1 MPEIQMP
8 KLSDTM
14 TEGTLVAW
22 KKKKGDNVSAGEVL
36 AEIETDKATMEWESP
51 EDGTLTEIYVEEGGK
66 VNVGDKIAFIG
77 GEGEEALKE
86 EEEEPEKKE
95 EAEKEEK
102 PKAKEEE
109 KEEEKPEEAKA
120 KEKEPKKEEA
130 KKEEKAKEPKAIEEE
145 EKEAAVKGKPVEEGV
160 SPAPTQPARLPPQPE
175 EARVK
180 ASPVARRIAAELGVD
195 LSSVKGTGP
204 EGRVTETDV
213 RAAAKSKTVEAGSS
227 PAAKQSTRLPL
238 QAGETARIQLSGMRK
253 IIAQRL
259 VESLGPVPHFYLNV
273 DIDAGPLIEAREEL
287 KSAGEG
293 ADTAKITVN
302 DFVLKAA
309 VQAAVKVPR
318 VNASFDGDAFVQYAD
333 VDLGIAV
340 AIEDGLLTPVIRAAQ
355 NKSLREISELAKD
368 LAHRA
373 RNKRMKPEEFQGG
386 TFTVSNLGGMGIDS
400 FSAVINPPQGFILAV
415 GKITK
420 VPVIDDCDQIVTG
433 YRMSLTMS
441 CDHRVI
447 DGALGAE
454 YLKELRHLLE
464 NPALLLV

>member
-14 TEGTLVAW
+14 TEGTLVVW
-22 KKKKGDNVSAGEVL
+22 KKKKGDQVSAGEVI

-51 EDGTLTEIYVEEGGK
+51 EEGTLTEIYVEEGGK
-66 VNVGDKIAFIG
+66 VNVGDRIAFIG
-77 GEGEEALKE
+77 GEGEEAPK
-86 EEEEPEKKE
+86 PKKKE
-95 EAEKEEK
+95 EKEKKLE
-102 PKAKEEE
+102 AKEEE
-109 KEEEKPEEAKA
+109 TEKEKPKEEEEKPEA
-120 KEKEPKKEEA
+120 
-130 KKEEKAKEPKAIEEE
+130 PKAE
-145 EKEAAVKGKPVEEGV
+145 EKEKKKAALPKAEKKEPEAEERP
-160 SPAPTQPARLPPQPE
+160 PAAEKPE

-180 ASPVARRIAAELGVD
+180 ASPVARRIAAEFGVD
-195 LSSVKGTGP
+195 LSNVKGTGP

-213 RAAAKSKTVEAGSS
+213 RAAAKSKAAAPKPSV
-227 PAAKQSTRLPL
+227 PAAVK
-238 QAGETARIQLSGMRK
+238 AGESARIQLSGMRK

-259 VESLGPVPHFYLNV
+259 VESLGPVPHFYLTIEVN
-273 DIDAGPLIEAREEL
+273 AGPLMEAREEL
-287 KSAGEG
+287 KSAGES
-293 ADTAKITVN
+293 AEASKITVN

-318 VNASFDGDAFVQYAD
+318 VNASFDGDAMVQYPD

-420 VPVIDDCDQIVTG
+420 VPVIDDCDQIVVG
-433 YRMSLTMS
+433 HRMSLTMS

-464 NPALLLV
+464 NPALLMV

>member
-22 KKKKGDNVSAGEVL
+22 KKKKGDKVSAGDVI

-66 VNVGDKIAFIG
+66 VDVGQRIAFIG
-77 GEGEEALKE
+77 DEGEAAPKE
-86 EEEEPEKKE
+86 EKKAPEKKE
-95 EAEKEEK
+95 KKEEP
-102 PKAKEEE
+102 PKKEAK
-109 KEEEKPEEAKA
+109 KPE
-120 KEKEPKKEEA
+120 EPKKEQAETEKPASA
-130 KKEEKAKEPKAIEEE
+130 KAE
-145 EKEAAVKGKPVEEGV
+145 EKETAPPQEEKDVEAGV
-160 SPAPTQPARLPPQPE
+160 SPASESREKTAAPERPTRPPLQKGD

-180 ASPVARRIAAELGVD
+180 ASPVARRVAAELGVD
-195 LSSVKGTGP
+195 LGSVKGTGP

-213 RAAAKSKTVEAGSS
+213 RSAAKKKPVEASVS
-227 PAAKQSTRLPL
+227 PAPKQQVRLPL
-238 QAGETARIQLSGMRK
+238 QGGSRIQLSGMRK
-253 IIAQRL
+253 GIAERL
-259 VESLGPVPHFYLNV
+259 VQSKAPVPHFYLNI
-273 DIDAGPLIEAREEL
+273 DIDAGPLMEARAEL
-287 KSAGEG
+287 KSAGEDS
-293 ADTAKITVN
+293 DTSKITVN

-309 VQAAVKVPR
+309 VMAAVKVPK
-318 VNASFDGDAFVQYAD
+318 VNASFDNDAIVQYAD

-355 NKSLREISELAKD
+355 DKSLREISELAKD
-368 LAHRA
+368 LANRA

-386 TFTVSNLGGMGIDS
+386 SFTVSNLGGMGIDS
-400 FSAVINPPQGFILAV
+400 FSAIINPPQGFILAV
-415 GKITK
+415 GKIDK
-420 VPVIDDCDQIVTG
+420 MPVIDNCDQIVVG
-433 YRMSLTMS
+433 HRMSIWMS

-447 DGALGAE
+447 DGALGAV

>member
-14 TEGTLVAW
+14 TEGTLVSW
-22 KKKKGDNVSAGEVL
+22 KKKKGDKVSAGEVI

-51 EDGTLTEIYVEEGGK
+51 EDGTLGEIYVEEGGK

-77 GEGEEALKE
+77 GEGEEA
-86 EEEEPEKKE
+86 PKKD
-95 EAEKEEK
+95 EK
-102 PKAKEEE
+102 PKAEPK
-109 KEEEKPEEAKA
+109 EKPAKSEKKAVEA
-120 KEKEPKKEEA
+120 
-130 KKEEKAKEPKAIEEE
+130 
-145 EKEAAVKGKPVEEGV
+145 GV
-160 SPAPTQPARLPPQPE
+160 SPAQEQPGRLPPQTTDE

-180 ASPVARRIAAELGVD
+180 ASPVARRVAAELGVD
-195 LSSVKGTGP
+195 LGSVKGTGP
-204 EGRVTETDV
+204 DGRVTETDV
-213 RAAAKSKTVEAGSS
+213 RAAAKSKGGAPQKA
-227 PAAKQSTRLPL
+227 PAAAKPSAQS
-238 QAGETARIQLSGMRK
+238 IK
-253 IIAQRL
+253 
-259 VESLGPVPHFYLNV
+259 
-273 DIDAGPLIEAREEL
+273 
-287 KSAGEG
+287 AGEG

-318 VNASFDGDAFVQYAD
+318 VNASFDGDAIVQYAD

-355 NKSLREISELAKD
+355 NKSLRDISERVKD

-386 TFTVSNLGGMGIDS
+386 SFTVSNLGGMGIDS
-400 FSAVINPPQGFILAV
+400 FFAVINPPQGFILSIGAIVKTAV
-415 GKITK
+415 
-420 VPVIDDCDQIVTG
+420 VDDSDRIIVG
-433 YRMSLTMS
+433 HRMSIGMS

-454 YLKELRHLLE
+454 YLKELRQLLE

>member
-1 MPEIQMP
+1 MPEITMP

-14 TEGTLVAW
+14 TEGTLVSW
-22 KKKKGDNVSAGEVL
+22 KKKKGDQVSTGEVI

-77 GEGEEALKE
+77 GKGEEAP
-86 EEEEPEKKE
+86 PEKKE
-95 EAEKEEK
+95 EEAEKKEEK
-102 PKAKEEE
+102 PEKPKAGEEKKAEAKEEKKPQTE
-109 KEEEKPEEAKA
+109 SEKPAPA
-120 KEKEPKKEEA
+120 
-130 KKEEKAKEPKAIEEE
+130 EEE
-145 EKEAAVKGKPVEEGV
+145 EEETAPPKEAEKKNWHRH
-160 SPAPTQPARLPPQPE
+160 PADELKSVPRQDADATL

-180 ASPVARRIAAELGVD
+180 ASPVARRVAAEFGVD
-195 LSSVKGTGP
+195 LASVKGTGP
-204 EGRVTETDV
+204 DGRVTETDV
-213 RAAAKSKTVEAGSS
+213 RAAGKGKGAPPKPATTSTAPAIKAG
-227 PAAKQSTRLPL
+227 
-238 QAGETARIQLSGMRK
+238 GGARINLSGMRK
-253 IIAQRL
+253 VIAERL
-259 VESLGPVPHFYLNV
+259 VASKAPVPHFYLNI
-273 DIDAGPLIEAREEL
+273 DIDAGPLMAARAEL

-293 ADTAKITVN
+293 TDTSKITVN
-302 DFVLKAA
+302 DLVLKAS
-309 VQAAVKVPR
+309 VQAAVKVPK
-318 VNASFDGDAFVQYAD
+318 VNASFDGDAIVQYAD

-355 NKSLREISELAKD
+355 NKSLREISEMAKD

-386 TFTVSNLGGMGIDS
+386 NFTVSNLGGMGIDS
-400 FSAVINPPQGFILAV
+400 FSAIINPPQGFILAI
-415 GKITK
+415 GAISKK
-420 VPVIDDCDQIVTG
+420 PVVDDNDQIVVG
-433 YRMSLTMS
+433 HRMSIWMS

>member
-22 KKKKGDNVSAGEVL
+22 KKKKGDHVSAGEVL

-51 EDGTLTEIYVEEGGK
+51 EDGTLTEIYVDKGGK
-66 VNVGDKIAFIG
+66 VNVGDRIAFIG
-77 GEGEEALKE
+77 SEGEEAPKKE
-86 EEEEPEKKE
+86 RKEKKPE
-95 EAEKEEK
+95 
-102 PKAKEEE
+102 AKEEE
-109 KEEEKPEEAKA
+109 KQKPQAEEEKKVEKPEAPKAEEKEKEKTPPKAEKKEPEAEKRPPSVEKPEE
-120 KEKEPKKEEA
+120 
-130 KKEEKAKEPKAIEEE
+130 
-145 EKEAAVKGKPVEEGV
+145 
-160 SPAPTQPARLPPQPE
+160 T
-175 EARVK
+175 RVK

-195 LSSVKGTGP
+195 LATVKGTGP

-213 RAAAKSKTVEAGSS
+213 RAAAKSVAAVTDRG
-227 PAAKQSTRLPL
+227 PAKAEPKPAPSIK
-238 QAGETARIQLSGMRK
+238 ASESARIQLSGMRK

-259 VESLGPVPHFYLNV
+259 TESLGPVPHFYLTIEIN
-273 DIDAGPLIEAREEL
+273 AGPLMEAREEL

-293 ADTAKITVN
+293 ADASKITVN

-318 VNASFDGDAFVQYAD
+318 VNASFDADAIIQYAD

-340 AIEDGLLTPVIRAAQ
+340 AIEEGLLTPVIRAAQ
-355 NKSLREISELAKD
+355 NKSLREISEIAKD

-400 FSAVINPPQGFILAV
+400 FSAVINPPQGFILAA

-420 VPVIDDCDQIVTG
+420 VPVIDDCDQIVVG
-433 YRMSLTMS
+433 HRMSLTMS

>member
-14 TEGTLVAW
+14 TEGTLVSW
-22 KKKKGDNVSAGEVL
+22 KKKKGDKVSAGEVI
-36 AEIETDKATMEWESP
+36 AEIETDKATMEWESS

-66 VNVGDKIAFIG
+66 VNVGDKIAFIA
-77 GEGEEALKE
+77 GEGEEA
-86 EEEEPEKKE
+86 
-95 EAEKEEK
+95 
-102 PKAKEEE
+102 
-109 KEEEKPEEAKA
+109 
-120 KEKEPKKEEA
+120 PKKEEKKEPV
-130 KKEEKAKEPKAIEEE
+130 KKEEKTEETKEKKPEAET
-145 EKEAAVKGKPVEEGV
+145 EKPAPAEKKEKETAPSQEKTVEAAVPAARSEDKKKTAQPTA
-160 SPAPTQPARLPPQPE
+160 SPARTE

-180 ASPVARRIAAELGVD
+180 ASPVARRVAAELGVD
-195 LSSVKGTGP
+195 LSGVKGTGP
-204 EGRVTETDV
+204 DGRVTETDV
-213 RAAAKSKTVEAGSS
+213 RSAAKSTSVEAGVS
-227 PAAKQSTRLPL
+227 PAQKQPARLPL
-238 QAGETARIQLSGMRK
+238 QKGEGARIQLSGMRK

-259 VESLGPVPHFYLNV
+259 VESLGPVPHFYLTIEIN
-273 DIDAGPLIEAREEL
+273 ATPLMTAREEL

-293 ADTAKITVN
+293 ADTSKITVN

-355 NKSLREISELAKD
+355 NKSLREISEQVKD
-368 LAHRA
+368 LASRA

-415 GKITK
+415 GKVTK
-420 VPVIDDCDQIVTG
+420 VPVIDDDQIVAG
-433 YRMSLTMS
+433 HRMSITMS

>member
-1 MPEIQMP
+1 MSAARAEGKQQKAQP
-8 KLSDTM
+8 K
-14 TEGTLVAW
+14 EQ
-22 KKKKGDNVSAGEVL
+22 K
-36 AEIETDKATMEWESP
+36 
-51 EDGTLTEIYVEEGGK
+51 
-66 VNVGDKIAFIG
+66 
-77 GEGEEALKE
+77 
-86 EEEEPEKKE
+86 
-95 EAEKEEK
+95 
-102 PKAKEEE
+102 
-109 KEEEKPEEAKA
+109 
-120 KEKEPKKEEA
+120 
-130 KKEEKAKEPKAIEEE
+130 
-145 EKEAAVKGKPVEEGV
+145 
-160 SPAPTQPARLPPQPE
+160 PE

-204 EGRVTETDV
+204 DGRVTETDV
-213 RAAAKSKTVEAGSS
+213 RGAAKPG
-227 PAAKQSTRLPL
+227 AAVAEPGREKGGPKATPL
-238 QAGETARIQLSGMRK
+238 IRAGESARIQLSGMRK

-259 VESLGPVPHFYLNV
+259 AESLGPVPHFYLT
-273 DIDAGPLIEAREEL
+273 IDVNAGPLMEAREEL

-293 ADTAKITVN
+293 ADAAKITVN

-318 VNASFDGDAFVQYAD
+318 VNASFDGDAIVQYAD

-340 AIEDGLLTPVIRAAQ
+340 AIEEGLLTPVIRAAQ
-355 NKSLREISELAKD
+355 TKSLREISELAKD

-415 GKITK
+415 GRITK
-420 VPVIDDCDQIVTG
+420 VPVIDDYDQIVVG
-433 YRMSLTMS
+433 HRMSLTMS

>member
-1 MPEIQMP
+1 MP

-14 TEGTLVAW
+14 TEGTLVSW
-22 KKKKGDNVSAGEVL
+22 KKKKGDKVSAGEVI

-66 VNVGDKIAFIG
+66 VKVGDKIGFIG
-77 GEGEEALKE
+77 GEGEEA
-86 EEEEPEKKE
+86 PKKE
-95 EAEKEEK
+95 EA
-102 PKAKEEE
+102 P
-109 KEEEKPEEAKA
+109 KEEEKP
-120 KEKEPKKEEA
+120 
-130 KKEEKAKEPKAIEEE
+130 KEPKAEEKKE
-145 EKEAAVKGKPVEEGV
+145 KKPQAETEKPVPAEKKEKEAAPVAKIDNGG
-160 SPAPTQPARLPPQPE
+160 
-175 EARVK
+175 EARIK
-180 ASPVARRIAAELGVD
+180 ASPVARRVAAELGVD
-195 LSSVKGTGP
+195 LASVKGTGP
-204 EGRVTETDV
+204 DGRVTETDV
-213 RAAAKSKTVEAGSS
+213 RAAAKTKGPAPAQKT
-227 PAAKQSTRLPL
+227 PAAAKPSAPSIK
-238 QAGETARIQLSGMRK
+238 AGEGARIQLSGMRK

-259 VESLGPVPHFYLNV
+259 VESLGPVPHFYLTIEIN
-273 DIDAGPLIEAREEL
+273 AAPLMAAREEL

-355 NKSLREISELAKD
+355 NKSLREISEQVKD
-368 LAHRA
+368 FASRA

-415 GKITK
+415 GKVTK
-420 VPVIDDCDQIVTG
+420 VPVIDESDQIVPG
-433 YRMSLTMS
+433 HRMSITMS

-454 YLKELRHLLE
+454 YLEELRHLLE